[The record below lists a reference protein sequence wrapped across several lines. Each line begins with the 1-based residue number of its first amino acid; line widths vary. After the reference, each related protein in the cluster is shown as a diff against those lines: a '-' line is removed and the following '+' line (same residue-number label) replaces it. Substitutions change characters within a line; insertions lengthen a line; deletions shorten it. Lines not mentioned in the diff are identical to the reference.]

1 MRHSVAGYKL
11 SRNKNQRTALRTTM
25 VRQLFEHERIT
36 TTFAKAHS
44 VRNLAEK
51 LITIAKKGNGGDT
64 IDKMNASRLAASR
77 LGNDRDLTRKLFDDL
92 APRFEKR
99 SGGYMRII
107 KLGPRKGDSAEMV
120 VLELVGE

>member
-1 MRHSVAGYKL
+1 
-11 SRNKNQRTALRTTM
+11 
-25 VRQLFEHERIT
+25 
-36 TTFAKAHS
+36 
-44 VRNLAEK
+44 
-51 LITIAKKGNGGDT
+51 
-64 IDKMNASRLAASR
+64 MNASRLAAFR

-99 SGGYMRII
+99 SGGYTRII

>member
-51 LITIAKKGNGGDT
+51 LITIAKKGNSGDL
-64 IDKMNASRLAASR
+64 DGKE
-77 LGNDRDLTRKLFDDL
+77 DRRT
-92 APRFEKR
+92 EKVEEIR
-99 SGGYMRII
+99 
-107 KLGPRKGDSAEMV
+107 
-120 VLELVGE
+120 